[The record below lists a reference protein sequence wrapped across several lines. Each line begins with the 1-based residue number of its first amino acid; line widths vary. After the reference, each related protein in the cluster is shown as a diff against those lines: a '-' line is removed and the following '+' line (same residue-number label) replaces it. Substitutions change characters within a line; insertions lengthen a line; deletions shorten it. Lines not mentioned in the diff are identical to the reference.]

1 MINWQ
6 EDSNLDFKSLKKAI
20 GQKSDV
26 ESLAETCVCFANA
39 QGGKLII
46 GIENKESEPPANQ
59 KINIEEMNKVIS
71 RLRSLTDG
79 VGLVNPE
86 IIKHNN
92 GGEYFIVNILP
103 STRVIA
109 TTSSSKVFVRISDNC
124 YPVKSEELTDLAAE
138 KNAFQWELVVAQKIA
153 IQQADAQQYDFFINH
168 IRKSDKV
175 SDFIKE
181 KSDIEILEHYQL
193 LSPEGFLTNL
203 GILWLG
209 TPAHRARLSYPI
221 TFQYLVYNDRDEK
234 IREKKYHF
242 HQYNPMQLLLEIE
255 KEAVELTYSSELS
268 NGLFRDNIRNYP
280 KEVIRELLINT
291 IAHKRYTNS
300 GDIFLEVYP
309 DRIVFTNPGGLPLGI
324 SKDNILHERQR
335 RNPHLIQTLH
345 DLKLME
351 GEGSGYD
358 LVYEKLSLDAKPFPE
373 IESSFNKMAVTV
385 QSGIID
391 EEALSVIDY
400 INKHFHL
407 TQKETIT
414 LGIVATRKK
423 ILATQLSAALQ
434 LNQEDKLKYWLGSLL
449 DKNILISRGVK
460 KGTEYLLN
468 PDLFSQAQLNLTP
481 SLKTIE
487 PHKLEALILEDL
499 KYNGKSGMAAI
510 KERLSEVYPN
520 DIQKIVYKMAHK
532 GIIEK
537 EGPDKSRVYFVGIKK
552 ANEK

>member
-1 MINWQ
+1 MNGWK
-6 EDSNLDFKSLKKAI
+6 EDSNYDFKSLKKAI
-20 GQKSDV
+20 GAKSNL

-39 QGGKLII
+39 QGGTIVI
-46 GIENKESEPPANQ
+46 GIEDKDSEPPLGQ
-59 KINIEEMNKVIS
+59 KVKVDEMNKVLS

-86 IIKHNN
+86 LVTHAN
-92 GGEYFIVNILP
+92 GAEYFYFKVMP
-103 STRVIA
+103 STRLIA
-109 TTSSSKVFVRISDNC
+109 TTSSGKVLVRISDNC

-138 KNAFQWELVVAQKIA
+138 KNAFQWELTVVQKLTLS
-153 IQQADAQQYDFFINH
+153 QADSDQVNYFLEH
-168 IRKSDKV
+168 IKRSDKV
-175 SDFIKE
+175 SDFIKQ
-181 KSDIEILEHYQL
+181 KIDQEILEHYQL

-203 GILWLG
+203 GVLWLG
-209 TPAHRARLSYPI
+209 TPAQRARISYPI
-221 TFQYLVYNDRDEK
+221 TFQYLVYNDREEK

-242 HQYNPMQLLLEIE
+242 HELNPMQLLLEIE
-255 KEAVELTYSSELS
+255 KEAVELTYSFELTS
-268 NGLFRDNIRNYP
+268 GLFREKVRNYP

-291 IAHKRYTNS
+291 IAHKRYTMS
-300 GDIFLEVYP
+300 GDIFLEVYS

-358 LVYEKLSLDAKPFPE
+358 LVYEKLSLDAKPFPV
-373 IESSFNKMAVTV
+373 IESSYNKMVVTV

-400 INKHFHL
+400 INKHFQL

-414 LGIVATRKK
+414 LGVVATMKK
-423 ILATQLSAALQ
+423 ILSTQLSTALQ

-449 DKNILISRGVK
+449 DKSILISRGVK

-468 PDLFSQAQLNLTP
+468 PDLFSQAKLNLTP

-487 PHKLEALILEDL
+487 PYKLDALIIEDL
-499 KYNGKSGMAAI
+499 KHNGESKLADIQS
-510 KERLSEVYPN
+510 RLSEVYPG
-520 DIQKIVYKMAHK
+520 DVQKAVYRLVKMGDLETQGANK
-532 GIIEK
+532 NRTYK
-537 EGPDKSRVYFVGIKK
+537 LSKK
-552 ANEK
+552 NK